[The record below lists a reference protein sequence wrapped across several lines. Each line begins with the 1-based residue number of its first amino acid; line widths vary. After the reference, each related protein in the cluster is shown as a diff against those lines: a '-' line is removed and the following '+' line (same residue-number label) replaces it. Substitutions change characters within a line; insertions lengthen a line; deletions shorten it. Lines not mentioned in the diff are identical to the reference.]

1 MTPKRGVEANGWR
14 VMECVVVFMV
24 MHLLA
29 ARLWRALLLVFA
41 ALLTFAAPV
50 SAQNCTTPVNLNT
63 NGGFTSALTGYSSVG
78 SWQFNQTLD
87 PGVYGTIYNTHAA
100 VQNPAAA
107 PTGSLATNYP
117 ASTLNSF
124 VINEND
130 AANDTLTIS
139 SPLTGYGLYNSGQL
153 RIWFDVGWRQAGGS
167 PTTAGT
173 LDIRVN
179 GTTYMRIVTVAG
191 NNPGSATSTLFS
203 GATLGT
209 SSASTFANTGGGG
222 ILSQWNTV
230 HLIVP
235 YSASTMPVVCFAMSG
250 GGGVSDDFALDRIYV
265 PMCTVTPIVTSKLMR
280 VVSDMVSS
288 SNPKAIPG
296 ATVRYCI
303 TVANP
308 AGNPTVQ
315 TVNISDTLSTLPGA
329 YVASSLRINGTVTGS
344 TCNEDGVAGG
354 SFGSGTVSATLAN
367 LASGQARTIYFDMV
381 LN

>member
-1 MTPKRGVEANGWR
+1 
-14 VMECVVVFMV
+14 MEFAVVFTF
-24 MHLLA
+24 MHFLA
-29 ARLWRALLLVFA
+29 AQLCRSLLLVIA
-41 ALLTFAAPV
+41 ALLTVVAPV

-63 NGGFTSALTGYSSVG
+63 NGSFNSALSGYSSVG

-100 VQNPAAA
+100 VRNPTAG
-107 PTGSLATNYP
+107 PTGALSTNYP

-139 SPLTGYGLYNSGQL
+139 TPVTGYGLYNSGQL

-167 PTTAGT
+167 PTTAAT

-179 GTTYMRIVTVAG
+179 GTSFMRITTVAG
-191 NNPGSATSTLFS
+191 NNPGSATSTLFL

-209 SSASTFANTGGGG
+209 SSASAFANTGGAGA
-222 ILSQWNTV
+222 LSQWNTV

-235 YSASTMPVVCFAMSG
+235 YSASTMPVVSFAMSG

-265 PMCTVTPIVTSKLMR
+265 PMCAVSSVVTSKLMW
-280 VVSDMVSS
+280 VVSDAVSS

-296 ATVRYCI
+296 ATIRYCI
-303 TVANP
+303 TVTNP

-315 TVNISDTLSTLPGA
+315 TVNINDTLSTLPA
-329 YVASSLRINGTVTGS
+329 TFVADSLRINGTVAGS
-344 TCNEDGVAGG
+344 TCNADGVAGG